1 MGKSYMYIICVYV
14 IGMHKYI
21 YIYAHLFLQEYTC
34 PYLCIYA
41 CNLHMYTYYLG
52 NRNCNTYNYTGNAV
66 FSTLILEPKPRTPEL
81 QNKY

>member
-1 MGKSYMYIICVYV
+1 MCIPVKKKCAYIFVHTY
-14 IGMHKYI
+14 HI
-21 YIYAHLFLQEYTC
+21 YTYLLYTC
-34 PYLCIYA
+34 M

-52 NRNCNTYNYTGNAV
+52 NRNCDTYNYTGNAV